1 MGSWLAY
8 LGRLPLPQPCTYL
21 DEFLTSHPH
30 IRLRLPAMQLS
41 QDQVGSLVP
50 HLLPTRC
57 RGCQLEEGRGYPD
70 VSVLM
75 CVCWG
80 GGINEAGPLLTSMMV
95 SISIL
100 RMSASGSRCLSGGRY
115 CRSTGSPRG
124 EFVSQWVS
132 MLPLGH

>member
-1 MGSWLAY
+1 
-8 LGRLPLPQPCTYL
+8 
-21 DEFLTSHPH
+21 
-30 IRLRLPAMQLS
+30 MQLS
-41 QDQVGSLVP
+41 QDQVGSLVS

-57 RGCQLEEGRGYPD
+57 CGCQLEEGRGYPG

-75 CVCWG
+75 CVCVCEG
-80 GGINEAGPLLTSMMV
+80 DINEAGSLLTSMMV

-115 CRSTGSPRG
+115 CRSIGSPRG

-132 MLPLGH
+132 MLAPGPLGRTLPL